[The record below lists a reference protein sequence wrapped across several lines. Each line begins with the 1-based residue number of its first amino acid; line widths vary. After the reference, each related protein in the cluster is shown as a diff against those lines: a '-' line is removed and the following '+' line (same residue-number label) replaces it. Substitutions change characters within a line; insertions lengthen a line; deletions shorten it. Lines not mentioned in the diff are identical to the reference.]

1 LNDAAGGPPSPLP
14 TYRLVLDPTF
24 GPFFAGKL
32 LANLGV
38 WVHQLAAIVVV
49 FRLTGSAAWV
59 GAVGVGQFLPQ
70 IFIAPWSGA
79 RADQSDRR
87 RQLILGRIIGGA
99 GSGSLVLLPVWLSLG
114 DRAAAIAVV
123 AGSTVLGI
131 GFALGG
137 PALHALVPQLVRPV
151 DLPAAI
157 TLNTLP
163 ITFSRALGPAI
174 GAVIVAGPGP
184 EVAFLVAALGNFLF
198 ALLLMRIRARP
209 TAGTEP
215 DVVASKSP
223 IRDGLRHILA
233 TPHLRTMLVGVAVI
247 GLATDPVVT
256 LGPSLADHLGGGTA
270 LVGALTSAFGV
281 GAAVGLLVSGPLRL
295 RLGVSPLAPLGVAV
309 LAVGFTAT
317 AFATSGT
324 AAILAVGVA
333 GSGMTIGLTS
343 LTTRL
348 QQLVQ
353 EAFRGRVM
361 AAWTVAFLGT
371 RPLASA
377 TFGPLADIAGVT
389 VALFAVGFLC
399 AAASVYLLRS
409 SRREPT
415 DGGSADGPESPSHG
429 PEVGPT
435 TTL

>member
-1 LNDAAGGPPSPLP
+1 LSDPAGERPSPL
-14 TYRLVLDPTF
+14 TTLRLAIDPTF

-38 WVHQLAAIVVV
+38 WVHQIASVVVV

-79 RADQSDRR
+79 RADQADRR

-99 GSGSLVLLPVWLSLG
+99 GSGTLVLLPFWLALG
-114 DRAAAIAVV
+114 DRAAAIAVI

-163 ITFSRALGPAI
+163 ITFSRALGPGI
-174 GAVIVAGPGP
+174 GALIVAGPGP
-184 EVAFLVAALGNFLF
+184 EIAFLVASLGNFIF
-198 ALLLMRIRARP
+198 AGLLMRIRARP
-209 TAGTEP
+209 IAGPEA
-215 DVVASKSP
+215 DVVASRHP
-223 IRDGLRHILA
+223 IRDGLQHILE
-233 TPHLRTMLVGVAVI
+233 TPQLRRMLVGVAVI
-247 GLATDPVVT
+247 GLATDPIVT
-256 LGPSLADHLGGGTA
+256 LAPSLAELLGGGTA
-270 LVGALTSAFGV
+270 LVGALTSAFGI
-281 GAAVGLLVSGPLRL
+281 GAAVGLLLSGPLRL
-295 RLGVSPLAPLGVAV
+295 RLGVSPLAPLGVAI

-317 AFATSGT
+317 GFAPSGT
-324 AAILAVGVA
+324 AAIVTVGVA

-343 LTTRL
+343 MTTRL

-353 EAFRGRVM
+353 ESYRGRVM

-377 TFGPLADIAGVT
+377 TFGPLADLAGVQA
-389 VALFAVGFLC
+389 ALLAVGGLC
-399 AAASVYLLRS
+399 AAAAFYLWRS
-409 SRREPT
+409 SRVERVDGPT
-415 DGGSADGPESPSHG
+415 DGPA
-429 PEVGPT
+429 

>member
-1 LNDAAGGPPSPLP
+1 MSDPEGERPVALP
-14 TYRLVLDPTF
+14 TFRLVLDPTF

-38 WVHQLAAIVVV
+38 WVHQLAAVVVV

-79 RADQSDRR
+79 RADQADRR
-87 RQLILGRIIGGA
+87 RQLILGRIIGGT
-99 GSGSLVLLPVWLSLG
+99 GSATLVLLPFWLGLG
-114 DRAAAIAVV
+114 DRAAAIAVI
-123 AGSTVLGI
+123 AGSTVLGV

-151 DLPAAI
+151 DMPAAI

-163 ITFSRALGPAI
+163 ITVSRALGPGV
-174 GAVIVAGPGP
+174 GALIVAGPGP
-184 EVAFLVAALGNFLF
+184 ETAFLVAALGNFLF

-209 TAGTEP
+209 LSGPAA
-215 DVVASKSP
+215 DVVASTRP
-223 IRDGLRHILA
+223 IRDGLRHILE
-233 TPHLRTMLVGVAVI
+233 TPQLRTMLIGVAVI

-256 LGPSLADHLGGGTA
+256 LAPSLADRLGGGTA

-281 GAAVGLLVSGPLRL
+281 GAAFGLLVSGSLRL
-295 RLGVSPLAPLGVAV
+295 RLGVSALAPLGVAI
-309 LAVGFTAT
+309 LAVGFTA
-317 AFATSGT
+317 AGFAPSGT
-324 AAILAVGVA
+324 AAIIAVGIA

-353 EAFRGRVM
+353 ESFRGRVM
-361 AAWTVAFLGT
+361 SAWTVAFLGT

-377 TFGPLADIAGVT
+377 TFGPLADLAGVQ
-389 VALFAVGFLC
+389 VALLTVGVLC
-399 AAASVYLLRS
+399 AVASTYLWRS
-409 SRREPT
+409 SSVEHL
-415 DGGSADGPESPSHG
+415 DGRADGP
-429 PEVGPT
+429 PT
-435 TTL
+435 NV

>member
-1 LNDAAGGPPSPLP
+1 LSDGAGERPAPLP
-14 TYRLVLDPTF
+14 TFRLVLDPTF
-24 GPFFAGKL
+24 GPFFIGKL

-38 WVHQLAAIVVV
+38 WVHQLAAVVVV

-79 RADQSDRR
+79 RADQADRR
-87 RQLILGRIIGGA
+87 RQLILGRLIGA
-99 GSGSLVLLPVWLSLG
+99 FGSGTLVLLPVWSMLG
-114 DRAAAIAVV
+114 DRGAAIAVI
-123 AGSTVLGI
+123 AGSTVVGV

-163 ITFSRALGPAI
+163 ITFSRALGPGL
-174 GAVIVAGPGP
+174 GALIVAGPGP
-184 EVAFLVAALGNFLF
+184 ETAFLVAALGNLVF

-209 TAGTEP
+209 TAGP
-215 DVVASKSP
+215 SADIAASEHP

-233 TPHLRTMLVGVAVI
+233 TPQLRTMLIGVAVI
-247 GLATDPVVT
+247 GFATDPVVT
-256 LGPSLADHLGGGTA
+256 LAPSLADLLGGGTG

-281 GAAVGLLVSGPLRL
+281 GAAVGLLMSGPLRL
-295 RLGVSPLAPLGVAV
+295 RLGVSPLAPLGVAI

-317 AFATSGT
+317 AFAPSGT

-353 EAFRGRVM
+353 ESFRGRVM
-361 AAWTVAFLGT
+361 SAWTVAFLGT

-377 TFGPLADIAGVT
+377 TFGPLADLAGVR
-389 VALFAVGFLC
+389 VALATVGVLC
-399 AAASVYLLRS
+399 AMAAMYLWRS
-409 SRREPT
+409 RGVEQP
-415 DGGSADGPESPSHG
+415 DGHTA
-429 PEVGPT
+429 GPT

>member
-1 LNDAAGGPPSPLP
+1 MSDEAGERPVPLS
-14 TYRLVLDPTF
+14 TLRLVLDPTF
-24 GPFFAGKL
+24 GPFFVGKL
-32 LANLGV
+32 LANVGV
-38 WVHQLAAIVVV
+38 WVHQLAAVVVV

-79 RADQSDRR
+79 RADQADRR
-87 RQLILGRIIGGA
+87 RQLILGRIIGGV
-99 GSGSLVLLPVWLSLG
+99 GSATLVLLPVWSNFG
-114 DRAAAIAVV
+114 DRAAAVAVV

-137 PALHALVPQLVRPV
+137 PALHALVPQLVRRV

-163 ITFSRALGPAI
+163 ITFSRALGPGI
-174 GAVIVAGPGP
+174 GAFIVAGPGP
-184 EVAFLVAALGNFLF
+184 ETAFLVAALGNFLF

-209 TAGTEP
+209 TSGPAP
-215 DVVASKSP
+215 DVLASARP

-233 TPHLRTMLVGVAVI
+233 TPELRTMLIGVAVI

-256 LGPSLADHLGGGTA
+256 LAPSLADVLGGGTA
-270 LVGALTSAFGV
+270 LVGALASAFGV
-281 GAAVGLLVSGPLRL
+281 GAAIGLLASGPLRL
-295 RLGVSPLAPLGVAV
+295 RLGVAPLAPLGVAI

-317 AFATSGT
+317 AFAASGT

-353 EAFRGRVM
+353 ESFRGRVM
-361 AAWTVAFLGT
+361 SAWTVAFLGT

-377 TFGPLADIAGVT
+377 TFGPLADLAGVRT
-389 VALFAVGFLC
+389 AFVAVGALC
-399 AAASVYLLRS
+399 ALAAGYLWRS
-409 SRREPT
+409 RGIDHP
-415 DGGSADGPESPSHG
+415 DGRTLGSTSS
-429 PEVGPT
+429 
-435 TTL
+435 L